1 MQKKAVFRI
10 LLFIFIAILFAGLC
24 VFTFVDF
31 RSFKKVYYS
40 VNYETTVGG
49 KIVGSVK
56 QSVQKGKDAET
67 VTAVPDEGYRFL
79 RWADTS
85 SPNPERT
92 DTNIVKDIKP
102 QAKFV
107 KISDIKYKILLVHVT
122 EVQGTFKDIDGNDV
136 VIDYKMTEE
145 DLAACRMIT
154 ELLDVCMNEMFD
166 GLVTFEIDEY
176 YTKDIVGED
185 SFKYTVF
192 ENFVDIALYPPAIP
206 EVAEKL
212 SDYNTAITTVSIN
225 DPDRALRGATAGV
238 TDVNSKTAMVYLKI
252 PQVIMPNGETVNDY
266 SLINDYSD
274 YEWVNAIYPYVHE
287 FVHTVEERITMP
299 WRHKY
304 HYILDDYDK
313 TYIGY
318 DSNLYAYTVSK
329 LYLLNQ
335 AEYNGNKVGIPF
347 PVWTNDIYEVHYN
360 VYDRLMGTIG
370 SWSSPLKVAK
380 GCDGVEMEA
389 ISWPGYRFV
398 RWSDGVTTAKRIDRN
413 IQSDMEVIAYFE
425 PNEYTITYLA
435 TEGGHIEGKTN
446 QVTYGNNPFETVTAV
461 AEEGYRFVGWD
472 DYSEGSS
479 EFNTRTDRIHVGN
492 LELFESH
499 NRSIVVTAIFEKVN

>member
-10 LLFIFIAILFAGLC
+10 LVFIFIAILFVSLC

-31 RSFKKVYYS
+31 SSFKKVYYS

-56 QSVQKGKDAET
+56 QSVRKGKDAQT

-145 DLAACRMIT
+145 DLAVCRMIT

-166 GLVTFEIDEY
+166 GLVTFEIDEC
-176 YTKDIVGED
+176 YTKEIVGED
-185 SFKYTVF
+185 SFEYKVY
-192 ENFVDIALYPPAIP
+192 ENFVNITLYPPAIP

-225 DPDRALRGATAGV
+225 DPDRALRGAIAGV
-238 TDVNSKTAMVYLKI
+238 ADVYSKTAMVYLKI
-252 PQVIMPNGETVNDY
+252 PQEIMPNGETVNDY

-299 WRHKY
+299 GRHKY
-304 HYILDDYDK
+304 HYILDDYEK
-313 TYIGY
+313 EYTGY
-318 DSNLYAYTVSK
+318 DINRYDFTISK

-347 PVWTNDIYEVHYN
+347 PVWTNEIYEVHYTSN
-360 VYDRLMGTIG
+360 DESMGTALSYPI
-370 SWSSPLKVAK
+370 KVAK
-380 GCDGVEMEA
+380 GCDGVEIEA
-389 ISWPGYRFV
+389 KPWPGYRFV
-398 RWSDGVTTAKRIDRN
+398 RWSDGITTVKRIDRN

-425 PNEYTITYLA
+425 PDKYTVNYIA
-435 TEGGHIEGKTN
+435 TEGGKIVGNASQTM
-446 QVTYGNNPFETVTAV
+446 YGECDFEPVTAV
-461 AEEGYRFVGWD
+461 AEEGYRFVGWSD
-472 DYSEGSS
+472 GKESAQRMDRIDAVSVL
-479 EFNTRTDRIHVGN
+479 EFNKN
-492 LELFESH
+492 NNEL
-499 NRSIVVTAIFEKVN
+499 VLTAIFEKVN

>member
-1 MQKKAVFRI
+1 MLKKVVVKVLII
-10 LLFIFIAILFAGLC
+10 LAAAILFAGLC
-24 VFTFVDF
+24 VLLFVDF
-31 RSFKKVYYS
+31 KSFRKVYYT

-49 KIVGSVK
+49 KIDGSMK

-154 ELLDVCMNEMFD
+154 ELFDVCMNEMLD

-176 YTKDIVGED
+176 YTKEIVGED
-185 SFKYTVF
+185 SFKYTVY
-192 ENFVDIALYPPAIP
+192 EDFVDLALYPPAIP

-225 DPDRALRGATAGV
+225 DPDRVIRGATAGV
-238 TDVNSKTAMVYLKI
+238 TDVYSNTAMVYLRI
-252 PQVIMPNGETVNDY
+252 PRVIMSNGDVVKNYD
-266 SLINDYSD
+266 LINDYSD
-274 YEWVNAIYPYVHE
+274 YEWVSQIETYVHE
-287 FVHTVEERITMP
+287 FVHTVEGRITMT
-299 WRHKY
+299 WRRMY
-304 HYILDDYDK
+304 HYIIDEYSK
-313 TYIGY
+313 AYVGY
-318 DSNLYAYTVSK
+318 DINSYYFTISK

-335 AEYNGNKVGIPF
+335 AEDDGNKVGIPF
-347 PVWTNDIYEVHYN
+347 PVWTNEIYNVHYN
-360 VYDRLMGTIG
+360 VNDESMGTTG
-370 SWSSPLKVAK
+370 SFSSPLKVAK
-380 GCDGVEMEA
+380 GCDGLEMEA
-389 ISWPGYRFV
+389 IPWPGYRFV

-413 IQSDMEVIAYFE
+413 IQSDMEMIAYFE
-425 PNEYTITYLA
+425 PDKYTVNYIA
-435 TEGGHIEGKTN
+435 AEGGKIVGNASQTMYGKCD
-446 QVTYGNNPFETVTAV
+446 FEPVTAV
-461 AEEGYRFVGWD
+461 AEEGYRFVGWSD
-472 DYSEGSS
+472 GKESAQRRDWIDAVSVL
-479 EFNTRTDRIHVGN
+479 EFNKN
-492 LELFESH
+492 NNEL
-499 NRSIVVTAIFEKVN
+499 VLTAIFEKVN

>member
-10 LLFIFIAILFAGLC
+10 LVFIFIAILFAGLC

-40 VNYETTVGG
+40 VNYESTVGG

-154 ELLDVCMNEMFD
+154 ELFDVCMNEMLD

-176 YTKDIVGED
+176 FTKEIVGQDCFEYTVYED
-185 SFKYTVF
+185 S
-192 ENFVDIALYPPAIP
+192 VDISLYPTAIP
-206 EVAEKL
+206 EVEEKL
-212 SDYNTAITTVSIN
+212 SDYDTAITTVSIN
-225 DPDRALRGATAGV
+225 DPDRVLRGATAGV
-238 TDVNSKTAMVYLKI
+238 SDGVTAMVYLKI
-252 PQVIMPNGETVNDY
+252 PREIMPNGEIVKNY
-266 SLINDYSD
+266 NLINNYSD
-274 YEWVNAIYPYVHE
+274 YGWVSQIETYVHE
-287 FVHTVEERITMP
+287 FVHTVETRITAN
-299 WRHKY
+299 WKY
-304 HYILDDYDK
+304 RYHIINNEYMRAY
-313 TYIGY
+313 TGY
-318 DSNLYAYTVSK
+318 DINIYAFTISK

-335 AEYNGNKVGIPF
+335 AVYNGENVGIPF
-347 PVWTNDIYEVHYN
+347 PVWTNEIYELHYTSN
-360 VYDRLMGTIG
+360 DESMGTIG
-370 SWSSPLKVAK
+370 SFSSPLKVAK
-380 GCDGVEMEA
+380 GCDGEEMEA
-389 ISWPGYRFV
+389 LPWPGYRFV

-425 PNEYTITYLA
+425 PDKYTVNYIA
-435 TEGGHIEGKTN
+435 TEGGKIVGNASQTMFGKCD
-446 QVTYGNNPFETVTAV
+446 FEPVTAV
-461 AEEGYRFVGWD
+461 AAEGYRFVGWSD
-472 DYSEGSS
+472 GVGSAKRYDGIDAVS
-479 EFNTRTDRIHVGN
+479 VLEFNKNNNN
-492 LELFESH
+492 LVL
-499 NRSIVVTAIFEKVN
+499 TAIFEKVN